1 MHIDVYRKGCEYRW
15 YDVSSMKVYRNVVV
29 TANTCNG
36 GIIPAAF
43 LALY

>member
-1 MHIDVYRKGCEYRW
+1 MVCEHRQIK
-15 YDVSSMKVYRNVVV
+15 VSSMKVYKKVAV
-29 TANTCNG
+29 TANNCNG